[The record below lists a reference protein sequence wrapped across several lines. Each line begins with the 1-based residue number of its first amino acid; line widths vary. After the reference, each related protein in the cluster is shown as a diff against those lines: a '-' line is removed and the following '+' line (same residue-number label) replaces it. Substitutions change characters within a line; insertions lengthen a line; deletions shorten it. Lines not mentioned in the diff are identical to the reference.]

1 MVRQLVFL
9 VFAAVSWA
17 VLPVNASEITV
28 TDGQVRVPMP
38 GRTVTAG
45 YFTIHNHTAS
55 TVSLTAVQSDAFE
68 RAELHQ
74 HTHQDGVMRME
85 QVAQIEIP
93 ANSKVSL
100 QPGGLHLMLFNP
112 LQPLMA
118 GESVTVTLSFSDGE
132 AMTLSMPLTEMPR
145 R

>member
-1 MVRQLVFL
+1 MIRLAALLLTVVFGL
-9 VFAAVSWA
+9 AGLPATAAE
-17 VLPVNASEITV
+17 LTV

-38 GRTVTAG
+38 GRSVTAG
-45 YFTIHNHTAS
+45 YFTINNDTPS
-55 TVSLTAVQSDAFE
+55 AVKLMSATSAAFE

-85 QVAQIEIP
+85 QVTHIEI
-93 ANSKVSL
+93 AAKASVSL

-112 LQPLMA
+112 KQPLLA
-118 GESVTVTLSFSDGE
+118 GESVTVTLSFSNDQQIE
-132 AMTLSMPLTEMPR
+132 LSMPLTEMPR

>member
-1 MVRQLVFL
+1 MVRFIVLILIAVIS
-9 VFAAVSWA
+9 FAA
-17 VLPVNASEITV
+17 NAAELIV

-45 YFTIHNHTAS
+45 YFTIQNNTADP
-55 TVSLTAVQSDAFE
+55 VSLTAARSTAFE

-74 HTHQDGVMRME
+74 HTHQDGVMRTE
-85 QVAQIEIP
+85 QVGQIEIA
-93 ANSKVSL
+93 ANASVSL

-112 LQPLMA
+112 LQPLLA
-118 GESVTVTLSFSDGE
+118 GESVTVLLSFSNGQQLE
-132 AMTLSMPLTEMPR
+132 LSMPLTEMPR

>member
-1 MVRQLVFL
+1 MNRLATFL
-9 VFAAVSWA
+9 LTAIFALTG
-17 VLPVNASEITV
+17 LPATATELTA
-28 TDGQVRVPMP
+28 TEGQVRVPMP

-45 YFTIHNHTAS
+45 YFTIHNNSSA
-55 TVSLTAVQSDAFE
+55 AVKLLSAESAAFE

-85 QVAQIEIP
+85 HVSDIEIA
-93 ANSKVSL
+93 ANSSVSL

-112 LQPLMA
+112 KQPLLA
-118 GESVTVTLSFSDGE
+118 GESVTVVLHFNDGKQLE
-132 AMTLSMPLTEMPR
+132 LSMPLTEMPR

>member
-1 MVRQLVFL
+1 MNRLAIFL
-9 VFAAVSWA
+9 FTAIFALAG
-17 VLPVNASEITV
+17 LPATATELTV
-28 TDGQVRVPMP
+28 TEGQVRVPMP

-45 YFTIHNHTAS
+45 YFTVHNNSSA
-55 TVSLTAVQSDAFE
+55 AVKLMSAESAAFE

-85 QVAQIEIP
+85 HVAHIDIA
-93 ANSKVSL
+93 ANSSVSL

-112 LQPLMA
+112 QQPLLT
-118 GESVTVTLSFSDGE
+118 GESVTVVLHFSNGKQLE
-132 AMTLSMPLTEMPR
+132 LSMPLTEMPR

>member
-1 MVRQLVFL
+1 MIRRAALLLTAVFCL
-9 VFAAVSWA
+9 ISVPAMATE
-17 VLPVNASEITV
+17 LTV

-45 YFTIHNHTAS
+45 YFTINNNTANAVSLMSAAS
-55 TVSLTAVQSDAFE
+55 TAFE

-74 HTHQDGVMRME
+74 HSHQDGVMRME
-85 QVAQIEIP
+85 QVADIEIA
-93 ANSKVSL
+93 ANASVSL

-112 LQPLMA
+112 VQPLLA
-118 GESVTVTLSFSDGE
+118 GESVTVTLNFSNGQQIE
-132 AMTLSMPLTEMPR
+132 LSMPLTEMPR

>member
-1 MVRQLVFL
+1 MRFIALL
-9 VFAAVSWA
+9 ISATVSLTA
-17 VLPVNASEITV
+17 LPALATELTV

-45 YFTIHNHTAS
+45 YFTIHNHAATA
-55 TVSLTAVQSDAFE
+55 VSLVSAQSNAFE

-74 HTHQDGVMRME
+74 HTHKDGVMRME
-85 QVAQIEIP
+85 QVDQIDIA
-93 ANSKVSL
+93 ANSSATL

-112 LQPLMA
+112 QQPLMA
-118 GESVTVTLSFSDGE
+118 GESVTLDLSFSNGE
-132 AMTLSMPLTEMPR
+132 VLSLSMPLTEMPR

>member
-1 MVRQLVFL
+1 MRLAILLMTAVF
-9 VFAAVSWA
+9 
-17 VLPVNASEITV
+17 VLASMPAIATELTV
-28 TDGQVRVPMP
+28 TNGQVRVPMP

-45 YFTIHNHTAS
+45 YFTINNTSISPVKLMSVESA
-55 TVSLTAVQSDAFE
+55 AFE

-85 QVAQIEIP
+85 QVAYIDIAAE
-93 ANSKVSL
+93 ASVSL

-112 LQPLMA
+112 LQPLLA
-118 GESVTVTLSFSDGE
+118 GESVTVTLNFSNGQQVE
-132 AMTLSMPLTEMPR
+132 LSMPLTEMPR

>member
-1 MVRQLVFL
+1 MIRLTAFIFIAA
-9 VFAAVSWA
+9 FALSGT
-17 VLPVNASEITV
+17 PVNASEITV
-28 TDGQVRVPMP
+28 TEGQVRVPMP

-45 YFTIHNHTAS
+45 YFTINNNTSEAIKLLS
-55 TVSLTAVQSDAFE
+55 ADSAAFE

-85 QVAQIEIP
+85 HVSHIDIA
-93 ANSKVSL
+93 ANGSVSL

-112 LQPLMA
+112 VQPLLA
-118 GESVTVTLSFSDGE
+118 GESVMVVLRFSNGQQLE
-132 AMTLSMPLTEMPR
+132 LSMPLTEMPR

>member
-1 MVRQLVFL
+1 MRRLFL
-9 VFAAVSWA
+9 FVAGAIFSLSAAA
-17 VLPVNASEITV
+17 TIASELTV

-45 YFTIHNHTAS
+45 YFTLQNNTAAA
-55 TVSLTAVQSDAFE
+55 VSLLAVQSPAFE
-68 RAELHQ
+68 KAELHQ

-85 QVAQIEIP
+85 QVAQIDIA
-93 ANSKVSL
+93 ANSVVTL

-112 LQPLMA
+112 MQPLLV
-118 GESVTVTLSFSDGE
+118 GESVTVTLSFSNGE
-132 AMTLSMPLTEMPR
+132 QLSLSMPLTEMPR